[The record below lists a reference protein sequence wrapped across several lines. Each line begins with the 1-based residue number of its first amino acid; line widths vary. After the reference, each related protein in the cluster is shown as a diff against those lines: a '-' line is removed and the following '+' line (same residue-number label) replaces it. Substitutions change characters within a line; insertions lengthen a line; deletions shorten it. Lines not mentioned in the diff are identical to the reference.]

1 MAGGLAILMHGFG
14 SNGDDLAGL
23 AARWAPDL
31 PDVRFSSPNAA
42 ERSPHRAGYQWFAL
56 EGITDETRPHRVAQA
71 RAGFDRIMT
80 RVLQQQQMTDQL
92 DKVVLVG
99 FSQGAIM
106 VLDAVVSGRWPVAGV
121 VAFSGRLASPA
132 PLQPAIAPLLLIHG
146 MIDPVIP
153 FSESEKAARQLRE
166 AGYPVIT
173 QFEPSTGH
181 TISAAGAR
189 ATAGFIAERLS

>member
-1 MAGGLAILMHGFG
+1 MTDGLAILLHGFG

-31 PDVRFSSPNAA
+31 PDVRFSSPNAP
-42 ERSPHRAGYQWFAL
+42 ERFLHGAGYQWFAL
-56 EGITDETRPHRVAQA
+56 DDITPENRSQRVADA
-71 RAGFDRIMT
+71 RHNVDRVLKQ
-80 RVLQQQQMTDQL
+80 VLQQQKMADKL
-92 DKVVLVG
+92 DKVVLIG

-106 VLDAVVSGRWPVAGV
+106 ALDAVVSGRWPVAGV
-121 VAFSGRLASPA
+121 VAFSGRLASP
-132 PLQPAIAPLLLIHG
+132 PPWKPAIAPLLLIHG

-153 FSESEKAARQLRE
+153 YAESQQAADQLRRL
-166 AGYPVIT
+166 GYPVTT

-189 ATAGFIAERLS
+189 SAAGFIAERLT

>member
-1 MAGGLAILMHGFG
+1 MADGLAILLHGFG

-31 PDVRFSSPNAA
+31 PGVKFASPNAP
-42 ERSPHRAGYQWFAL
+42 ERFPHGAGYQWFAL
-56 EGITDETRPHRVAQA
+56 DGVTAENRPQRVADA
-71 RAGFDRIMT
+71 RASFDRILE
-80 RVLQQQQMTDQL
+80 RILQQMTDKL

-106 VLDAVVSGRWPVAGV
+106 ALDAVASGRWPVAGV
-121 VAFSGRLASPA
+121 VAFSGRLASTP
-132 PLQPAIAPLLLIHG
+132 PLKPAIAPLLLVHG

-153 FSESEKAARQLRE
+153 YAESERAAGQLRDL
-166 AGYPVIT
+166 GYPVTT

-189 ATAGFIAERLS
+189 AAAGFIAERLT